1 MPMLAALAFT
11 PMPAYVVEALKMIL
25 EARKVLLEE

>member
-11 PMPAYVVEALKMIL
+11 PMPSYVVEALRMIV
-25 EARKVLLEE
+25 ETRKVLLEE